1 MEIRDTELKKIVDF
15 VKGTPRAEQ
24 VYGRVV
30 NDLLRQQYKADRVE
44 SIINNYL
51 DEPSEK
57 HTQEF
62 TDLQNY
68 RKQCKQEAKRILGME
83 EQDNGKIW

>member
-1 MEIRDTELKKIVDF
+1 MEIRDTELKKIVEF

-51 DEPSEK
+51 DEPNEK
-57 HTQEF
+57 HTKEF
-62 TDLQNY
+62 QDLQAY
-68 RKQCKQEAKRILGME
+68 RKECKAEAKRLLGLE
-83 EQDNGKIW
+83 E

>member
-1 MEIRDTELKKIVDF
+1 MEIRDTELKKIVSF
-15 VKGTPRAEQ
+15 VSGTDKAER

-51 DEPSEK
+51 DEPNEK
-57 HTQEF
+57 HIAEF
-62 TDLQNY
+62 HELQNY
-68 RKQCKQEAKRILGME
+68 RRLCKQEAKRILGME
-83 EQDNGKIW
+83 V

>member
-1 MEIRDTELKKIVDF
+1 MEIRDEELKDIVEF

-30 NDLLRQQYKADRVE
+30 NDLLRQEYKADRVE

-51 DEPSEK
+51 DEPNEK
-57 HTQEF
+57 HIKEF
-62 TDLQNY
+62 QDLQAY
-68 RKQCKQEAKRILGME
+68 RKECKQYAKEVLGLGGNNN
-83 EQDNGKIW
+83 D